1 MSTLAYGLNYLS
13 TSWSDLGRPTLTLIL
28 STAMTEEGRIPNPMV
43 TTLKKLSSGYI
54 NGTRVALG
62 DEAMP
67 NFSLLDEGTYLI
79 YDRLLPPLS
88 HTLNHIK
95 CCQACSMGSHRHA
108 FLI

>member
-67 NFSLLDEGTYLI
+67 NFSLLDEGTYL
-79 YDRLLPPLS
+79 
-88 HTLNHIK
+88 
-95 CCQACSMGSHRHA
+95 
-108 FLI
+108 